1 MSRRAPVLL
10 FLLALAVRLPMLF
23 TQHDD
28 YASGG
33 ITTAMGLV
41 ARNVLAGR
49 GLVETTGPDEILRL
63 YDRQQAEGR
72 LLDIAEFP
80 YPPDPPTRPLIQR
93 MPGYPLFLAAVWRI
107 TGTQRY
113 LPAQAVQVVLGAL
126 LPLFLYGAAR
136 RLFGEAAGLAAGA
149 LTAVNFPMARLSV
162 VPLYDGWILLLAG
175 LIVWLVVRAEGR
187 GHPLL
192 DWACL
197 GLVAAAGVYFKS
209 TFLIVPPLLAA
220 AVVPRLGLRRAA
232 LRGAVALGVPLLAL
246 LPWVVRNE
254 RIHHRPILTNTFFWA
269 TVWEGFGEIDNDFG
283 AVLDDRATFAMVTA
297 GRPEI
302 TYASPEYDDLLKPR
316 VLEVL
321 RTRPG
326 FLLRLAAHR
335 LVRGL
340 FLPDDRW
347 GIPPAEGPGRSF
359 AAFRARTGGGP
370 IAYVAA
376 EPLAVTVKILQRLWS
391 PLLLGVALLSM
402 WLHRRRWREF
412 LPLLGVAAAFLS
424 TAVLLHLE
432 GRYLL
437 PAVLVWTLL
446 AAGVR
451 ACAPGR

>member
-1 MSRRAPVLL
+1 MLL
-10 FLLALAVRLPMLF
+10 

-41 ARNVLAGR
+41 ARNLLAGR
-49 GLVETTGPDEILRL
+49 GLAEATGPDEILRL

-72 LLDIAEFP
+72 LIDIAEFP
-80 YPPDPPTRPLIQR
+80 DPPEPPTRPLIQR

-107 TGTQRY
+107 TGTQSY
-113 LPAQAVQVVLGAL
+113 FPAQAVQVALGAL
-126 LPLFLYGAAR
+126 LPLFLYGAGR
-136 RLFGEAAGLAAGA
+136 RLFGEAAGLIAGTI
-149 LTAVNFPMARLSV
+149 TAVNFPMAWLSV
-162 VPLYDGWILLLAG
+162 VPLYDGFILFLAG
-175 LIVWLVVRAEGR
+175 LIVWLLARAEGR

-192 DWACL
+192 DWAGL
-197 GLVAAAGVYFKS
+197 GLVAAAGLYFKS

-220 AVVPRLGLRRAA
+220 AVAPRLGLRRAA
-232 LRGAVALGVPLLAL
+232 LRGAVALGLPLLAL
-246 LPWVVRNE
+246 LPWAVRNE
-254 RIHHRPILTNTFFWA
+254 RIYHRPILTNTFFWA

-302 TYASPEYDDLLKPR
+302 AYASPEYDDLIRPR
-316 VLEVL
+316 VLHVL

-326 FLLRLAAHR
+326 FLVRLAAHR
-335 LVRGL
+335 LIRGL
-340 FLPDDRW
+340 FLPGDRW
-347 GIPPAEGPGRSF
+347 GIPAAEGPGHSF
-359 AAFRARTGGGP
+359 AAFRASTGGGP

-376 EPLAVTVKILQRLWS
+376 EPLAVVVKIMQRLWN
-391 PLLLGVALLSM
+391 PLLLAAALLSL
-402 WLHRRRWREF
+402 WLHRRRWREY
-412 LPLLGVAAAFLS
+412 LPFLGVAAAFLA

-446 AAGVR
+446 ASGVR
-451 ACAPGR
+451 AAAPGR

>member
-1 MSRRAPVLL
+1 MSRRAPILL

-23 TQHDD
+23 TRHDD

-41 ARNVLAGR
+41 ARNILAGR
-49 GLVETTGPDEILRL
+49 GLVETIGPDEVLRL

-80 YPPDPPTRPLIQR
+80 DPPDPPTRPLIQR

-107 TGTQRY
+107 TGTQSY
-113 LPAQAVQVVLGAL
+113 FPAQAVQVLLGAL
-126 LPLFLYGAAR
+126 LPILLCGAGR
-136 RLFGEAAGLAAGA
+136 RLFGETPGLIAGTIAAL
-149 LTAVNFPMARLSV
+149 NFPMAWLSV
-162 VPLYDGWILLLAG
+162 VPLYDGWVLFLAG
-175 LIVWLVVRAEGR
+175 LIVWLLARAEGR
-187 GHPLL
+187 GHPIQ
-192 DWACL
+192 DWAFI

-232 LRGAVALGVPLLAL
+232 LRGAVALGLPLLAL
-246 LPWVVRNE
+246 LPWAVRNE
-254 RIHHRPILTNTFFWA
+254 RIYHRPILTNTFFWA

-283 AVLDDRATFAMVTA
+283 AVLDDRATFAMVAA

-302 TYASPEYDDLLKPR
+302 TYASPEYDDLIKPR

-321 RTRPG
+321 RTRPA
-326 FLLRLAAHR
+326 FLVRLAAHR
-335 LVRGL
+335 LIRGL

-347 GIPPAEGPGRSF
+347 GIPAAEGSARSF

-370 IAYVAA
+370 LAYVAT
-376 EPLAVTVKILQRLWS
+376 EPLAAVVKIMQRLWN
-391 PLLLGVALLSM
+391 PLLLGAAILSL
-402 WLHRRRWREF
+402 WLNRRRWREF

-437 PAVLVWTLL
+437 PAGLVWTLL
-446 AAGVR
+446 ASGVR
-451 ACAPGR
+451 AGAPGR

>member
-1 MSRRAPVLL
+1 MSRRAPILL

-41 ARNVLAGR
+41 ARNILAGR

-72 LLDIAEFP
+72 LLEIADF
-80 YPPDPPTRPLIQR
+80 PDPADQPTRPLIQR

-113 LPAQAVQVVLGAL
+113 FPAQAVQVLLGAL
-126 LPLFLYGAAR
+126 LPLLLYGAGR
-136 RLFGEAAGLAAGA
+136 RLFGKTAGLITGTI
-149 LTAVNFPMARLSV
+149 TAVNLPMAWLAV
-162 VPLYDGWILLLAG
+162 VPLYDGWVLLLAG
-175 LIVWLVVRAEGR
+175 LIVWLLARAEGR
-187 GHPLL
+187 GHPLQ
-192 DWACL
+192 DWACI
-197 GLVAAAGVYFKS
+197 GLAAATGVYFKS

-220 AVVPRLGLRRAA
+220 AVVPRLGPRRAA
-232 LRGAVALGVPLLAL
+232 RRGAVALGLPLLAL
-246 LPWVVRNE
+246 FPWVVRNE
-254 RIHHRPILTNTFFWA
+254 RIYHRPILTNTFFWA

-283 AVLDDRATFAMVTA
+283 AVLDDRATYAAVAA

-302 TYASPEYDDLLKPR
+302 TYASPEYDDLIKPL

-321 RTRPG
+321 KTRPG
-326 FLLRLAAHR
+326 FLVRLAAHR
-335 LVRGL
+335 LIRGL

-347 GIPPAEGPGRSF
+347 GIPAAEGTAHSF
-359 AAFRARTGGGP
+359 AAFRARTGGGR
-370 IAYVAA
+370 IAYVMA
-376 EPLAVTVKILQRLWS
+376 EPLAASVKVLQRLWS
-391 PLLLGVALLSM
+391 PLLLGAAILS
-402 WLHRRRWREF
+402 LCLNRGRWREF

-424 TAVLLHLE
+424 TAVLLHFE

-446 AAGVR
+446 ASGVR
-451 ACAPGR
+451 AGAPGR